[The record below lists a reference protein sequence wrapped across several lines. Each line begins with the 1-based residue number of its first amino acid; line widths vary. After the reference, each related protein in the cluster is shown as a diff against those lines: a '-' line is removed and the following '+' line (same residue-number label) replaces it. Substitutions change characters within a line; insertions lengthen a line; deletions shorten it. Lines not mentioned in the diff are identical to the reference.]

1 MEELRKSLQEKEQE
15 TKKLKDELED
25 LTKLK
30 NAHENSLIEKFSLL
44 LNEKKLKIRDQQRLL
59 AGATVDPARLEAIE
73 QSRSNARSRSPGPSR
88 IGKRKVGN
96 VVKDDNDTDD
106 GFEKMEVDEPDD
118 SDVDDRRTPDPDST
132 ADEASDDDE
141 PAPPPTKS
149 SNAVKNTNTRAT
161 RSATTGEAS
170 ALPPKREL
178 PFAAK
183 KAAPPAKP
191 ADGSETESDEDD
203 EL

>member
-1 MEELRKSLQEKEQE
+1 MRKNLQAKEQE

-30 NAHENSLIEKFSLL
+30 KAHENSLIEKFSLL

-88 IGKRKVGN
+88 AGKRKAGN
-96 VVKDDNDTDD
+96 VVKDDSDTDD
-106 GFEKMEVDEPDD
+106 GFEKMEVDEPNDT
-118 SDVDDRRTPDPDST
+118 DVDDRRTPDPDST
-132 ADEASDDDE
+132 ADEASDDAE
-141 PAPPPTKS
+141 PVPPPTKKS
-149 SNAVKNTNTRAT
+149 LNAVKNTNTRAT
-161 RSATTGEAS
+161 GSASTGEAS

-183 KAAPPAKP
+183 KAAPPTKP
-191 ADGSETESDEDD
+191 AEGSETESDEDD